1 MFNVNLFRK
10 SYKFI
15 EFEEKI
21 NQDKLYISF
30 LNLEFFLKFI
40 SQTRVVKWI
49 IYYYNLDRKM
59 IFKLFYL
66 FVQWI
71 KYTYIYIAIIIYF
84 FVF

>member
-1 MFNVNLFRK
+1 MFNINLFRK

-30 LNLEFFLKFI
+30 LNSEFFFKFI

-59 IFKLFYL
+59 IFKLFYTYL
-66 FVQWI
+66 FNGLNI
-71 KYTYIYIAIIIYF
+71 HIYIAIIIYF